1 MGGTPLV
8 IENWKK
14 ELETNPQDTIA
25 ILITALCCI
34 QTEDGLGLTSSPSS
48 GTASNLVK
56 TEEKGNEEE
65 RENLLS

>member
-1 MGGTPLV
+1 MMGGTPLV

-34 QTEDGLGLTSSPSS
+34 QTEDGLGLISSPVS
-48 GTASNLVK
+48 
-56 TEEKGNEEE
+56 
-65 RENLLS
+65 